1 MEIKKTYLP
10 ISFVSDELRN
20 QINGELWRTT
30 EIQDTKQKLIE
41 VVSEGLRVGIVPCGE
56 LKAIF
61 FDKLTIERVKDLE
74 KAVHDTVALIKEHN
88 MKSDI
93 EILLESEQAG
103 GKYASLFEKFDP
115 RELR

>member
-20 QINGELWRTT
+20 QLNGEFWRTT
-30 EIQDTKQKLIE
+30 EIQDAKQKLIE

-61 FDKLTIERVKDLE
+61 FDKLTIERVKELE
-74 KAVHDTVALIKEHN
+74 KAVRDKVALIKEHN

-93 EILLESEQAG
+93 EILLESEQAA
-103 GKYASLFEKFDP
+103 GKYADLFRMFRP
-115 RELR
+115 

>member
-41 VVSEGLRVGIVPCGE
+41 VVSEGLRVGIVPCGR
-56 LKAIF
+56 
-61 FDKLTIERVKDLE
+61 TQ
-74 KAVHDTVALIKEHN
+74 
-88 MKSDI
+88 S
-93 EILLESEQAG
+93 
-103 GKYASLFEKFDP
+103 YLFSTNSP
-115 RELR
+115 